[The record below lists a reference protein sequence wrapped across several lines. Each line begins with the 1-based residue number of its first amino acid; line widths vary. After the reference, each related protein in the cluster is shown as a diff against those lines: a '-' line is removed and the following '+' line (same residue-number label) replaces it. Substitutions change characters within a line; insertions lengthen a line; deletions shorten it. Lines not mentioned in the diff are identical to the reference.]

1 MMPKFKIGDLV
12 QYEMYD
18 TFDADFPI
26 IEGDATVHALI
37 TGFYDHETGQRLTSD
52 YTTHDTVIEVSVA
65 GSGNSSSTR
74 ILMHDL
80 ELLSSAEAKSC

>member
-12 QYEMYD
+12 QYEKYD
-18 TFDADFPI
+18 SYDAEFPT
-26 IEGDATVHALI
+26 EGDTTVYALI

-65 GSGNSSSTR
+65 SNAGSTR

-80 ELLSSAEAKSC
+80 ELLSSAETKLC

>member
-1 MMPKFKIGDLV
+1 MIPKFKIGDLV

-26 IEGDATVHALI
+26 IEGDALVYALI

-52 YTTHDTVIEVSVA
+52 YTTHDTVIEVSVDSNA
-65 GSGNSSSTR
+65 GSTR